1 MNPNRS
7 LKRVILLTL
16 TTVMLT
22 STLSSCAFLGGH
34 LGESCNT
41 RAWVRMD
48 LEASIHQR
56 VNVQSPV
63 RLGVLPFI
71 SPANLATRDD
81 ERPGLGTQIAWAVQ
95 RELLAS
101 DTFPIVQML
110 AREDWPGRKE
120 EFFAGNFGS
129 LAFARDAG
137 FDLIMI
143 GYLEQADRL
152 DTWVVHTKL
161 LEVSSGV
168 TLWYGTSTIRNNQP
182 DMLEISS
189 TAGLTDRRPDIYN
202 TRQMKDSVASCI
214 VHDMLT
220 DPEIDE
226 G

>member
-22 STLSSCAFLGGH
+22 TTLSSCAFLGGH

-81 ERPGLGTQIAWAVQ
+81 ARPGLGTQIAWAVQ

-143 GYLEQADRL
+143 G
-152 DTWVVHTKL
+152 
-161 LEVSSGV
+161 
-168 TLWYGTSTIRNNQP
+168 
-182 DMLEISS
+182 
-189 TAGLTDRRPDIYN
+189 
-202 TRQMKDSVASCI
+202 
-214 VHDMLT
+214 
-220 DPEIDE
+220 
-226 G
+226 